1 MFREAIESSVR
12 VNKHRWN
19 KITQAGRLTM
29 ATDVE
34 PVTTADKFS
43 ANAEELESYYLMLEA
58 GTIPE
63 LQWIFPGRRAPSPD
77 ASSGGNSK
85 ELEQAT
91 DAIEQEPQKAN
102 DFDFSDD
109 VAPTQM
115 RVRSQ
120 TSTPK
125 SAKKKTADFAGVMET
140 LKKKNAE
147 SS

>member
-1 MFREAIESSVR
+1 MTAEVES
-12 VNKHRWN
+12 
-19 KITQAGRLTM
+19 A
-29 ATDVE
+29 AA
-34 PVTTADKFS
+34 ADKFS
-43 ANAEELESYYLMLEA
+43 ANAEELESYYLQLEA
-58 GTIPE
+58 GNIPE
-63 LQWIFPGRRAPSPD
+63 LQWQFPGRRAPSPD
-77 ASSGGNSK
+77 ATSNANSK
-85 ELEQAT
+85 DLDVGAT
-91 DAIEQEPQKAN
+91 DAIEQEPQKSN

-125 SAKKKTADFAGVMET
+125 SAKKKTANFAGVMET

>member
-1 MFREAIESSVR
+1 
-12 VNKHRWN
+12 
-19 KITQAGRLTM
+19 M
-29 ATDVE
+29 ATEVE
-34 PVTTADKFS
+34 PANTADKFS

-58 GTIPE
+58 GNIPE
-63 LQWIFPGRRAPSPD
+63 LQWQFPGRREPSPELVG
-77 ASSGGNSK
+77 SGRNSK
-85 ELEQAT
+85 ELEQT
-91 DAIEQEPQKAN
+91 SDAIEQEPQKAN

-125 SAKKKTADFAGVMET
+125 SAKKKTANFAGVMET

>member
-1 MFREAIESSVR
+1 
-12 VNKHRWN
+12 
-19 KITQAGRLTM
+19 M

-34 PVTTADKFS
+34 PANTADKFS
-43 ANAEELESYYLMLEA
+43 ANAEELESYYLMLEQ
-58 GTIPE
+58 GNIPE
-63 LQWIFPGRRAPSPD
+63 LQWQFPGRRPPSPE
-77 ASSGGNSK
+77 SGGVGPAGGAK
-85 ELEQAT
+85 EMEQAVGE
-91 DAIEQEPQKAN
+91 AIEQEPQKAQN
-102 DFDFSDD
+102 DFDFSDE

-125 SAKKKTADFAGVMET
+125 SAKKKTANFAGVMET

>member
-1 MFREAIESSVR
+1 
-12 VNKHRWN
+12 
-19 KITQAGRLTM
+19 M

-34 PVTTADKFS
+34 PAANTDKFS
-43 ANAEELESYYLMLEA
+43 ANAEELEGYYLQLEA
-58 GTIPE
+58 GGIPE
-63 LQWIFPGRRAPSPD
+63 LQWQFPGRRAPSPE
-77 ASSGGNSK
+77 ASGGSGGNSK
-85 ELEQAT
+85 ELEPLN

-102 DFDFSDD
+102 DFDFSDE

-125 SAKKKTADFAGVMET
+125 SAKKKTANFAGVMET

>member
-1 MFREAIESSVR
+1 
-12 VNKHRWN
+12 
-19 KITQAGRLTM
+19 M

-34 PVTTADKFS
+34 PTANTADKFS

-63 LQWIFPGRRAPSPD
+63 LQWQFPGRRAPSPEIG
-77 ASSGGNSK
+77 SGGNSK
-85 ELEQAT
+85 ELEQST

-102 DFDFSDD
+102 DFDFSDE

-125 SAKKKTADFAGVMET
+125 SAKKKTANFAGVMET